1 MPKGKVSIVINPITI
16 IASRTLEFDIERGNF
31 FAIQEFPLKVFN
43 AITILTNFESAKYQ
57 LSVHITF

>member
-31 FAIQEFPLKVFN
+31 FAIQVFPLKDFN
-43 AITILTNFESAKYQ
+43 AET
-57 LSVHITF
+57 TFNRY